1 VLLAAL
7 AAFMTA
13 LDTLVVTT
21 ALPVLW
27 VQLHAGLSGLEWTVN
42 PYNLAFAC
50 CLLTGAALGDR
61 FGRRRTLGTGLAHS
75 TAASAACALSSGVEN
90 SETGVLAGDANG
102 PTERE
107 DSLARAPGLV
117 ADLISSAAS
126 KQERRRGL
134 GASVTTRTNGRPTS
148 FPPRRGTSRRRAR
161 SPESRGDGARRAAH
175 QRPVAGHADDGSLR
189 SPALAEITGA
199 GRAWTVSMISELSMP
214 CR

>member
-21 ALPVLW
+21 TLPVLW

-61 FGRRRTLGTGLAHS
+61 FGRRRTLGTGLALS
-75 TAASAACALSSGVEN
+75 TAASAACALSSGVET

-107 DSLARAPGLV
+107 DSARACARLV
-117 ADLISSAAS
+117 AGLITSAAS
-126 KQERRRGL
+126 KQDRRRGL
-134 GASVTTRTNGRPTS
+134 GASADNAHERAADLLSPAPRYFASPGPKSRVARIRGRSHSASRPNASTR
-148 FPPRRGTSRRRAR
+148 FELATSR
-161 SPESRGDGARRAAH
+161 E
-175 QRPVAGHADDGSLR
+175 VAVPDV
-189 SPALAEITGA
+189 SPA
-199 GRAWTVSMISELSMP
+199 
-214 CR
+214 